1 MNKKGFKMENY
12 LIADSVSL
20 ERVQSVAEALSFGL
34 YPSDDAPFLN
44 QLKTNKEK
52 PRHLTLIADNF
63 EDERLKF
70 LFSQPVERV
79 IDAQAADESIRDFI
93 NATSKEDVSDSFSFL
108 LTCPVIYNC
117 DVSKIF
123 VDALN
128 QRLNFT
134 VERFAG
140 IHLALH
146 EAIVNGLIHGNLD
159 IGSEY
164 RQSARLF
171 IEYGKI
177 LSERLKDPAYAQ
189 KSLLISAN
197 WDSTKLT
204 IKIRDEGAGYV
215 IRDNFANRSLAAIKN
230 KTGRGLL
237 FIAGIADSCTIDDFG
252 REINLTFGL
261 KDDYTKAENVYIEDK
276 EDLDDE
282 TQKTSAYVRPSVAGC
297 RVLIIEDNLSNQTM
311 LYRLL
316 NVIGIT
322 MIECA
327 TDGVD
332 GLKKV
337 ASFKPDLIILDI
349 TMPRMNGYEVLH
361 NLKSSPATQDI
372 PVLIETASDTREARD
387 KTFRTGATDFITKPI
402 NPLEFFS
409 RIKVHLENRMLIKH
423 LEKQLN
429 QLNDELI
436 SAQRMQRTLLPTETM
451 LQNIANKYGIHFA
464 HHFEP
469 SSHLGGDFW
478 EVIPLSD
485 SKLAVYICDF
495 SGHGVSAALNTFRL
509 HALITQM
516 DNINIEIP
524 ASAMTIMNTQLL
536 SLLPRGQFA
545 TFFLAVIDLAK
556 DRMVY
561 SAAGVPK
568 PFLICGNKIEL
579 INADGMPLGI
589 SKQAQYHNYQLDFP
603 KGSKL
608 MLYSDALTEAPN
620 KEGERLGEEGFSKLV
635 KKFVVKANKTP
646 QDVVSSV
653 IKSFFEFA
661 PPPPPDDVT
670 VVYLERKD
678 EQ

>member
-1 MNKKGFKMENY
+1 MENY

-20 ERVQSVAEALSFGL
+20 ERVQNVAQALSFTL
-34 YPSDDAPFLN
+34 FPTDEVPFLN
-44 QLKTNKEK
+44 HLKPGEEPPK
-52 PRHLTLIADNF
+52 HLTLIADHF

-70 LFSQPVERV
+70 LFSQPVERI
-79 IDAQAADESIRDFI
+79 IDAQSSDESIRDFVKT
-93 NATSKEDVSDSFSFL
+93 TSNEELPSSFSFL

-117 DVSKIF
+117 DVSRIF
-123 VDALN
+123 VEALN
-128 QRLNFT
+128 HRLGLT
-134 VERFAG
+134 SDRSAG

-171 IEYGKI
+171 MEYGKI
-177 LSERLKDPAYAQ
+177 LSERLKDPAYAR

-197 WDSTKLT
+197 WDATKLR

-215 IRDNFANRSLAAIKN
+215 IRDNFANRSMAAIRN

-261 KDDYTKAENVYIEDK
+261 KEDYTQAENVYIEDK
-276 EDLDDE
+276 EEPEDDNV
-282 TQKTSAYVRPSVAGC
+282 QKNSVYSRPSVAGC

-327 TDGVD
+327 TDGIEGLRKVD
-332 GLKKV
+332 T
-337 ASFKPDLIILDI
+337 FKPDLIILDI

-429 QLNDELI
+429 QLNDELV
-436 SAQRMQRTLLPTETM
+436 SAQRMQRTLLPTDTM
-451 LQNIANKYGIHFA
+451 LQNIADRYGIHFA

-485 SKLAVYICDF
+485 TKLAVYICDF

-524 ASAMTIMNTQLL
+524 ASAMTMMNTQLL
-536 SLLPRGQFA
+536 TLLPRGQ
-545 TFFLAVIDLAK
+545 
-556 DRMVY
+556 
-561 SAAGVPK
+561 
-568 PFLICGNKIEL
+568 
-579 INADGMPLGI
+579 
-589 SKQAQYHNYQLDFP
+589 
-603 KGSKL
+603 
-608 MLYSDALTEAPN
+608 
-620 KEGERLGEEGFSKLV
+620 
-635 KKFVVKANKTP
+635 
-646 QDVVSSV
+646 
-653 IKSFFEFA
+653 
-661 PPPPPDDVT
+661 
-670 VVYLERKD
+670 
-678 EQ
+678 

>member
-1 MNKKGFKMENY
+1 MENY
-12 LIADSVSL
+12 LIADSVPLKRAQAVS
-20 ERVQSVAEALSFGL
+20 RVLSCPL
-34 YPSDDAPFLN
+34 YPTEKAPFLKN
-44 QLKTNKEK
+44 LKDGVKHPE
-52 PRHLTLIADNF
+52 HLTLLADNF
-63 EDERLKF
+63 EDDRLKF
-70 LFSQPVERV
+70 LFSQPVERI
-79 IDAQAADESIRDFI
+79 IDAQATDESIRDFI
-93 NATSKEDVSDSFSFL
+93 ENTSKEELPNSLSFL

-128 QRLNFT
+128 RRLNFNSD
-134 VERFAG
+134 RFAG

-171 IEYGKI
+171 VEYGKI
-177 LSERLKDPAYAQ
+177 LSERLNDPAYAQ
-189 KSLLISAN
+189 KSLSISAA
-197 WDSTKLT
+197 WDNAKLR

-215 IRDNFANRSLAAIKN
+215 IRDNFANRSMAPTKN

-252 REINLTFGL
+252 REINLSFEL
-261 KDDYTKAENVYIEDK
+261 KDDYAQSENVYMEDK
-276 EDLDDE
+276 NDEINEDA
-282 TQKTSAYVRPSVAGC
+282 QKASIYLRPSVAGC

-327 TDGVD
+327 TDGVE

-337 ASFKPDLIILDI
+337 SSFKPDLIILDI

-429 QLNDELI
+429 QLNDELN
-436 SAQRMQRTLLPTETM
+436 SAQKMQRTLLPSDLK

-536 SLLPRGQFA
+536 TLLPRGQFA

-568 PFLICGNKIEL
+568 PFLICNNKMQL

-608 MLYSDALTEAPN
+608 MLYSDALTESPN
-620 KEGERLGEEGFSKLV
+620 KDGERLGEEGFSKL
-635 KKFVVKANKTP
+635 AEGALLQENKVP
-646 QDVVSSV
+646 QDVVSS
-653 IKSFFEFA
+653 IMKDFFEFA

-670 VVYLERKD
+670 IVYLERKD
-678 EQ
+678 DQ